1 MRQCSQQLACR
12 AGLPHVRGGLSL
24 PMVLLSRITN
34 TEKPLYYDY
43 RTVRTRISMAVQLS
57 PGGVS
62 SVEYI
67 LIMFDI
73 CIKLRTLPSYNLAL
87 HISQPTTWSDERSN
101 QCSCNTASVLSIRI
115 SALTYCILYMSTVE
129 QNKNDFW

>member
-67 LIMFDI
+67 LIMFDM
-73 CIKLRTLPSYNLAL
+73 L
-87 HISQPTTWSDERSN
+87 
-101 QCSCNTASVLSIRI
+101 
-115 SALTYCILYMSTVE
+115 
-129 QNKNDFW
+129 